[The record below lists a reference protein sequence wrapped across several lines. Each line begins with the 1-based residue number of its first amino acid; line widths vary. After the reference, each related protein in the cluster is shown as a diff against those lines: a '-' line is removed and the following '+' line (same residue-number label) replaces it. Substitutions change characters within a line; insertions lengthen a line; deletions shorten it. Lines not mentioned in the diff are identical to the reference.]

1 MGIIYTIMGLRCEL
15 CDDWLNI
22 FQISRL
28 CETCYKT
35 RTIVKA
41 YTALQILEKLQEF
54 FLIED
59 EEVPNL
65 VGGDDQ
71 RDYDKPITR
80 SNKKI
85 YGDKKKEE
93 VKVI

>member
-1 MGIIYTIMGLRCEL
+1 MAH
-15 CDDWLNI
+15 DLNDSANQSLVFSI
-22 FQISRL
+22 FLKSIS
-28 CETCYKT
+28 
-35 RTIVKA
+35 
-41 YTALQILEKLQEF
+41 ILLILLPLDNNSF

>member
-1 MGIIYTIMGLRCEL
+1 MGFYCVL
-15 CDDWLNI
+15 CDEFLPF
-22 FQISRL
+22 FQLSKL

-41 YTALQILEKLQEF
+41 YTASQILEKLQEF